1 MYVSS
6 VLLQFWIT
14 SYDLSESHER
24 NNTIVPLYAYFNGI
38 MILFRNSIRS
48 TWDRLRHCIVSIQGS
63 FKGFHKQLLWLYQVN
78 TLDSHTAFLSLN
90 KKQCLYASLF
100 LMKMKKSKIYKIH
113 KVARNTL
120 TITGS
125 LSLIINGSKNNDKY
139 YVLKAN
145 AHSNTRSNNAHKSN
159 F

>member
-1 MYVSS
+1 M
-6 VLLQFWIT
+6 
-14 SYDLSESHER
+14 
-24 NNTIVPLYAYFNGI
+24 
-38 MILFRNSIRS
+38 
-48 TWDRLRHCIVSIQGS
+48 
-63 FKGFHKQLLWLYQVN
+63 N

-90 KKQCLYASLF
+90 KKQCLYAILF
-100 LMKMKKSKIYKIH
+100 LMKMKKSKIYKLH

-139 YVLKAN
+139 SVLKAN